1 MCLSFLCD
9 EVRLLLLMLPGT
21 AGGLVV
27 VPLMPTKIAAK
38 MYDCRL
44 MMAMMV
50 VVMTSDC
57 QWHATFWPWTFNRVL
72 IWIEEGKREKRTT
85 EMTRERECVN
95 AAHLASLKHT
105 RTQWMIFTCVNWC
118 ASVCMF
124 VLSRDHTDHAA
135 TATAITT
142 TIIIITHRV
151 HSLLPKESVHWR
163 GEGGGGFRFTSL
175 DN

>member
-72 IWIEEGKREKRTT
+72 IWKEDHRDDERESVQMPHTSPHSNTLGHSEWYLHVSIDVRECACLCCPEITLIMLPQPPPSPPSSSSRIVCIHCCPKNRFIEEEK
-85 EMTRERECVN
+85 EVED
-95 AAHLASLKHT
+95 
-105 RTQWMIFTCVNWC
+105 
-118 ASVCMF
+118 SV
-124 VLSRDHTDHAA
+124 
-135 TATAITT
+135 
-142 TIIIITHRV
+142 
-151 HSLLPKESVHWR
+151 LPA
-163 GEGGGGFRFTSL
+163 
-175 DN
+175 